1 MTDGRIAPFFI
12 TTVIKYNISIKFIFI
27 YRFKYKYNIKFKF
40 RYIMQTCAKV
50 IFAYKRYAKSAFA

>member
-1 MTDGRIAPFFI
+1 MVFDGRAHCAFFI

-27 YRFKYKYNIKFKF
+27 YRFKYNIKFRF
-40 RYIMQTCAKV
+40 IYIMQTCAKV